1 MCLCIFTGI
10 LSLQNLQEIHEHLQG
25 VRPKWYNIG
34 VQLRLPPGELDAIQV
49 EQQTL
54 SDCLRE
60 MIRMWLCRNYPQ
72 PTKDELCTALR
83 SSVVDEARLAA
94 SLEAVDLTSG

>member
-1 MCLCIFTGI
+1 MSISKVSVPSGTTLGY
-10 LSLQNLQEIHEHLQG
+10 SSD
-25 VRPKWYNIG
+25 
-34 VQLRLPPGELDAIQV
+34 LPPGELDAIQV

-83 SSVVDEARLAA
+83 SRVVDEARLAA

>member
-1 MCLCIFTGI
+1 MFVHFTGL

-25 VRPKWYNIG
+25 IRPKWYNIG
-34 VQLRLPPGELDAIQV
+34 VQLRLPPGELDAIQA

-60 MIRMWLCRNYPQ
+60 MIRMWLCRNCPQ
-72 PTKDELCTALR
+72 PTKDELCMALR
-83 SSVVDEARLAA
+83 SRVVDETRLAA
-94 SLEAVDLTSG
+94 SLEAVDLTSE